1 LYNFCS
7 GLAVTFIVQ
16 SIYYRPYRLA
26 FREPFQTALSTLS
39 HREGFII
46 EISDRKSDDDAQHIG
61 LGEAAPLDGFG
72 MESLAETEKVLRE
85 AQRSLINAEIHNLN
99 DIENLLAKY
108 DRTPAA
114 KHGIELGLLNL
125 LSQVQGISIS
135 QLLANSFS
143 GIVRDQVSI
152 NAVIGAIAPERAATK
167 AREYITQGYRC
178 LKIKVGTEDFGM
190 DLQRIEAVRSQCDA
204 HIQIRIDA
212 NQGWSVTEAIAN
224 LKELEF
230 LQIEYVEQPVAASNL
245 LGMAEV
251 RRSQSIPVAADE
263 SVNNLAQLQQVI
275 EAQAADIIIL
285 KPMSLGGLITANHAA
300 AIAFKAGL
308 DVVVTTTIDGAIAR
322 QGAFDLAAALPIKRA
337 CGLATG
343 HLLIEN

>member
-1 LYNFCS
+1 MYNFCS
-7 GLAVTFIVQ
+7 CLAVTFVIQ
-16 SIYYRPYRLA
+16 SIQYQPYQLA
-26 FREPFQTALSTLS
+26 FREPFPTALGKLS
-39 HREGFII
+39 HREGFIV
-46 EISDRKSDDDAQHIG
+46 EISDRTSDHGVQHIG

-72 MESLAETEKVLRE
+72 MESLTETEKVLRE
-85 AQRSLINAEIHNLN
+85 AQRSLINAEIHDLN

-125 LSQVQGISIS
+125 LSQLQGTSIS

-143 GIVRDQVSI
+143 GIVREQVSV
-152 NAVIGAIAPERAATK
+152 NAVIGAIAPERAVSK
-167 AREYITQGYRC
+167 AKQYIEQGYHC
-178 LKIKVGTEDFGM
+178 LKIKVGTNDFGM
-190 DLQRIEAVRSQCDA
+190 DLRRVEAVRSQCDA

-224 LKELEF
+224 LKKLEF
-230 LQIEYVEQPVAASNL
+230 LQIEYVEQPVAASDL

-263 SVNNLAQLQQVI
+263 SVNNLTQLQQVI
-275 EAQAADIIIL
+275 DTQAADIIIL
-285 KPMSLGGLITANHAA
+285 KPMALGGLITAHHAA

-308 DVVVTTTIDGAIAR
+308 DVVITTTIDGAIAR